1 MPIIQIHMM
10 EGRPADKKERLIQ
23 EVSQTVSE
31 VLEAPLETVRV
42 LINEIPSE
50 HWGIAG
56 QSVRKRRE
64 KKEEAISNE
73 ANFNEGT

>member
-1 MPIIQIHMM
+1 MPLIQIHMM
-10 EGRPADKKERLIQ
+10 EGRPADKKEQLIQ

-42 LINEIPSE
+42 LINEIPSD

-64 KKEEAISNE
+64 KKEEALSNE
-73 ANFNEGT
+73 ANLNKGS